1 MRPDLY
7 GLVKPVAATS
17 PPLRAARWIVLGSAL
32 ALALQLLLALKGRLR
47 SGAVLSGLLA
57 VALVGA
63 VVGLVRTRADYTPVA
78 RGRFEISYY
87 AGGVERRRTYLVYRH
102 AGPGASAPRPPD
114 ALPVLFGGNRAP
126 WWRGVGEEVFLEEGI
141 TRIFLV
147 EEIVQASMIKERQRY
162 ERSLSY
168 LGTVGSNAPFIGLLG
183 TVIGVIIAFAELGRN
198 PKGGLEVVGP
208 GISEALVATA
218 VGLVVAIPS
227 LMCFNWMKGLLKKR
241 LANSDFLARII
252 VTQLKR
258 KTQPV
263 LQGEYADD
271 AEKDAEGS
279 ALLPAPAGA
288 E

>member
-1 MRPDLY
+1 MNEAKH
-7 GLVKPVAATS
+7 GLSLIQMFLKLAQ
-17 PPLRAARWIVLGSAL
+17 LGAEWVMY
-32 ALALQLLLALKGRLR
+32 LLLAMGFIAAVLVFERLYLYMSTKVDVTRLARKLIESLQAGRLER
-47 SGAVLSGLLA
+47 AKELVKSGKGIEER
-57 VALVGA
+57 
-63 VVGLVRTRADYTPVA
+63 VV
-78 RGRFEISYY
+78 S
-87 AGGVERRRTYLVYRH
+87 
-102 AGPGASAPRPPD
+102 D
-114 ALPVLFGGNRAP
+114 ALSLYT
-126 WWRGVGEEVFLEEGI
+126 EG
-141 TRIFLV
+141 TDAV

-241 LANSDFLARII
+241 LANSDFLARIV

-271 AEKDAEGS
+271 AEKDADGA
-279 ALLPAPAGA
+279 ALVPAPAGA

>member
-1 MRPDLY
+1 MNPAEAKH
-7 GLVKPVAATS
+7 GLSLIHMFLKLAQ
-17 PPLRAARWIVLGSAL
+17 LGAEWVMY
-32 ALALQLLLALKGRLR
+32 LLLAMGFIAAVLMFERLYLYMSTQVDVTRLARKLIELLQAGRLEPAR
-47 SGAVLSGLLA
+47 E
-57 VALVGA
+57 LVKTGKGIEER
-63 VVGLVRTRADYTPVA
+63 VV
-78 RGRFEISYY
+78 S
-87 AGGVERRRTYLVYRH
+87 
-102 AGPGASAPRPPD
+102 D
-114 ALPVLFGGNRAP
+114 ALSLYT
-126 WWRGVGEEVFLEEGI
+126 EGADA
-141 TRIFLV
+141 V

-227 LMCFNWMKGLLKKR
+227 LMCFNWMKGLLKRR
-241 LANSDFLARII
+241 LSNSDFLARII
-252 VTQLKR
+252 ITQLKR

-263 LQGEYADD
+263 VEARYADD
-271 AEKDAEGS
+271 TARDSEGA

>member
-1 MRPDLY
+1 MNPADAKNGLSLIQMFLKLAQLGAEWVMYLLLAMGFIAAVLVFERLY
-7 GLVKPVAATS
+7 LYMSTKVDVTRLARKLIELLQAGRLDRAQELVKTGKGIEVRVVS
-17 PPLRAARWIVLGSAL
+17 DAL
-32 ALALQLLLALKGRLR
+32 ALYTE
-47 SGAVLSGLLA
+47 GA
-57 VALVGA
+57 
-63 VVGLVRTRADYTPVA
+63 
-78 RGRFEISYY
+78 
-87 AGGVERRRTYLVYRH
+87 
-102 AGPGASAPRPPD
+102 D
-114 ALPVLFGGNRAP
+114 A
-126 WWRGVGEEVFLEEGI
+126 
-141 TRIFLV
+141 V

-227 LMCFNWMKGLLKKR
+227 LMCFNWMKGLLKRR

-252 VTQLKR
+252 ITQLKR
-258 KTQPV
+258 KTQPA
-263 LQGEYADD
+263 LSSDYAADD
-271 AEKDAEGS
+271 AEKVAEDT
-279 ALLPAPAGA
+279 ALVPAPAGA